1 MLPVKTLGKQWLWLL
16 LWTAIGAGLRLA
28 NLDGKPP
35 WTDEFRTIVLSV
47 GNSFGDVPI
56 DRVINVRDLLAPL
69 IPNPHATVGDIIH
82 QISTEDRQPPIYF
95 VLAYWWM
102 KLFPTQAGFADLWAA
117 RALPA
122 ALGILTIPCGYL
134 CTYAIFSRQIL
145 ASAPEQPQR
154 ARFSFREATPT
165 IANFTAAMLAV
176 SPYGVFIA
184 QEARHYSL
192 AILWMTISISCLA
205 IVCQYLTS
213 EQNLPIGTISIWVVV
228 NILGVGTHSI
238 FVVAPISQLM
248 TVGAI
253 WWWQLRQKIPLA
265 SDSALAPNHRL
276 QSRWPR
282 LLVAMLSPVAG
293 VLVWLWWLSSN
304 VDLRSPSWMNNE
316 PHQAIEILNPLFQI
330 LGAAISMMSLLLVE
344 VTELPPAILSEQ
356 QIDLNIPTVLLSA
369 ILMLAFFAWVIPILN
384 RGVKRQLQCSQTQMG
399 TLAIFFFTIISIGLY
414 LIIPGLTGFDI
425 TRGARYHFTYFP
437 SLTILIGLGLASCWQ
452 SRPSIAKW
460 VSGKQAVAIVL
471 MMGFVSS
478 TIVASNYGY
487 HKYYRPEQLIPP
499 LALSAPRPVLIATTH
514 DSLVQVGE
522 MMGLAWEMRRTRSNW
537 LLNNTQFLLASQLPK
552 LGDSAGRTLRERD
565 CRATQRL
572 RETVDRFAQPI
583 DLWLINFRAP
593 INLPQ
598 TCARS
603 KQFTRGVYGY
613 QYQLYHCQPIKDTTS

>member
-56 DRVINVRDLLAPL
+56 DRVINVRDVLAPL
-69 IPNPHATVGDIIH
+69 IPNLHATVGDIIH

-134 CTYAIFSRQIL
+134 CTYAIFSRQML

-213 EQNLPIGTISIWVVV
+213 EHKLPIGTISIWVVV

-282 LLVAMLSPVAG
+282 LLVAMLSPAAG

-304 VDLRSPSWMNNE
+304 IDLRSPSWMNNE

-399 TLAIFFFTIISIGLY
+399 TLAIFCFTIISIGLY

-522 MMGLAWEMRRTRSNW
+522 MMGLAWEMHRTRSNW

-583 DLWLINFRAP
+583 DLWLINFHAP

-598 TCARS
+598 TCTRS

>member
-282 LLVAMLSPVAG
+282 LLVAMLSPAAG

-399 TLAIFFFTIISIGLY
+399 TLAIFCFTIISIGLY

>member
-1 MLPVKTLGKQWLWLL
+1 MLPVKTIGKQWLWLL

-56 DRVINVRDLLAPL
+56 DRVINIRDLLAPL
-69 IPNPHATVGDIIH
+69 IPNPHATVRDIIH
-82 QISTEDRQPPIYF
+82 QISNEDRQPPIYF

-102 KLFPTQAGFADLWAA
+102 KLFPTQSGFADLWAA

-134 CTYAIFSRQIL
+134 CTYAIFDRHNL
-145 ASAPEQPQR
+145 PARAPEQPQR
-154 ARFSFREATPT
+154 AGFSFRKATPT

-176 SPYGVFIA
+176 SPYGVFIS

-213 EQNLPIGTISIWVVV
+213 DRKLSIGTISIWVVV

-238 FVVAPISQLM
+238 FGVAAISQLM
-248 TVGAI
+248 TIGAI
-253 WWWQLRQKIPLA
+253 CWWQQHRKSPLA
-265 SDSALAPNHRL
+265 SGSGFTSDRRL
-276 QSRWPR
+276 KLRWPR
-282 LLVAMLSPVAG
+282 LAFAMLSPAAG

-304 VDLRSPSWMNNE
+304 IDLRSPSWMHNA

-384 RGVKRQLQCSQTQMG
+384 RGVKCQLQRSHTQMG
-399 TLAIFFFTIISIGLY
+399 TLAIVIFTTISIGLY
-414 LIIPGLTGFDI
+414 AIVPVLTGFDI
-425 TRGARYHFTYFP
+425 TRGARYHFSYFP
-437 SLTILIGLGLASCWQ
+437 SLMMLVGLGLASCWQ
-452 SRPSIAKW
+452 SRPAIAKW
-460 VSGKQAVAIVL
+460 VSGQQAVTIVL

-487 HKYYRPEQLIPP
+487 HKYYRPEQLIAP

-537 LLNNTQFLLASQLPK
+537 LLTNTQFLLASQLPK
-552 LGDSAGRTLRERD
+552 LCERD
-565 CRATQRL
+565 CPATQRL

-583 DLWLINFRAP
+583 DLWLINFHAP
-593 INLPQ
+593 VNLPQ
-598 TCARS
+598 TCSRS

-613 QYQLYHCQPIKDTTS
+613 QYQLYHCQPIKDTTL

>member
-134 CTYAIFSRQIL
+134 CTYAIFSRQML
-145 ASAPEQPQR
+145 ASVPEQPQR
-154 ARFSFREATPT
+154 ARS

-205 IVCQYLTS
+205 IVCQYLTN
-213 EQNLPIGTISIWVVV
+213 EQNLPIGAISIWVVV
-228 NILGVGTHSI
+228 NILGVGTHSL
-238 FVVAPISQLM
+238 FVVAPIAQLM
-248 TVGAI
+248 AVVAI
-253 WWWQLRQKIPLA
+253 WRWQVRQKISP
-265 SDSALAPNHRL
+265 SDSALAPNHCL
-276 QSRWPR
+276 KSRWPQ
-282 LLVAMLSPVAG
+282 LVVATLSPAVGVA
-293 VLVWLWWLSSN
+293 VWLWWLSSN

-316 PHQAIEILNPLFQI
+316 SHKAIELLNPLFQI
-330 LGAAISMMSLLLVE
+330 IGAAISMMSLLLVE

-356 QIDLNIPTVLLSA
+356 QIDLNIPTVILSA
-369 ILMLAFFAWVIPILN
+369 ILMLAFFAWAIPMLA
-384 RGVKRQLQCSQTQMG
+384 RGIKLQLQRGQMQMG
-399 TLAIFFFTIISIGLY
+399 ALAIFCFTIISIGLY
-414 LIIPGLTGFDI
+414 LIIPRLTGFDI

-471 MMGFVSS
+471 MMGFISS

-537 LLNNTQFLLASQLPK
+537 LLTNTQFLLVSQLPK
-552 LGDSAGRTLRERD
+552 LGDSAGRTPRERD
-565 CRATQRL
+565 CPATQRL

-583 DLWLINFRAP
+583 DLWLINFHAP
-593 INLPQ
+593 VDLSQ
-598 TCARS
+598 TCTRS

-613 QYQLYHCQPIKDTTS
+613 QYQLYHCQPIRDTTS

>member
-69 IPNPHATVGDIIH
+69 IPNPHATLGDIIH
-82 QISTEDRQPPIYF
+82 QISSEDRQPPIYF
-95 VLAYWWM
+95 ILAYWWM
-102 KLFPTQAGFADLWAA
+102 KLFPTQAGFVDLWAA

-122 ALGILTIPCGYL
+122 MLGILTIPCGYL
-134 CTYAIFSRQIL
+134 CTYAIFSRQML
-145 ASAPEQPQR
+145 ASEPEQSQR

-205 IVCQYLTS
+205 IACQDLTS
-213 EQNLPIGTISIWVVV
+213 AQKLPIGAISIWVVV
-228 NILGVGTHSI
+228 NILGVGTHSL
-238 FVVAPISQLM
+238 FVVAPIAQLIAI
-248 TVGAI
+248 GAI
-253 WWWQLRQKIPLA
+253 WWWQIRQKIPRGSDLA
-265 SDSALAPNHRL
+265 LTSNQILK
-276 QSRWPR
+276 SRWSR
-282 LLVAMLSPVAG
+282 LVVSILSPAVG
-293 VLVWLWWLSSN
+293 VTVWLWWLSSN
-304 VDLRSPSWMNNE
+304 VDLRSPSWINNE
-316 PHQAIEILNPLFQI
+316 PHKAIELINPLFQI
-330 LGAAISMMSLLLVE
+330 IGAAISMMSLLLVE

-356 QIDLNIPTVLLSA
+356 PIDLNIPTVILSA
-369 ILMLAFFAWVIPILN
+369 ILMLAFFAWVLPMID
-384 RGVKRQLQCSQTQMG
+384 RGIKLQLQRVQTQIG
-399 TLAIFFFTIISIGLY
+399 TLAILCFTVISIGLY

-437 SLTILIGLGLASCWQ
+437 SLTMLIGLGLASCWQ

-460 VSGKQAVAIVL
+460 VSGKQAVTIVL

-537 LLNNTQFLLASQLPK
+537 LLTNTQFLLASQLP
-552 LGDSAGRTLRERD
+552 RFCERD
-565 CRATQRL
+565 CPATQQL
-572 RETVDRFAQPI
+572 RETVDRFPQPI
-583 DLWLINFRAP
+583 DLWLINFHAP

-598 TCARS
+598 TCTRS

-613 QYQLYHCQPIKDTTS
+613 QYQLYHCQPIQDTTS

>member
-1 MLPVKTLGKQWLWLL
+1 MLPVKTFGKQWLWLL

-28 NLDGKPP
+28 NLDCKPP

-47 GNSFGDVPI
+47 GNSFSSVPL
-56 DRVINVRDLLAPL
+56 DRVINIRDLLAPL
-69 IPNPHATVGDIIH
+69 IPNPHATLGDMIH

-122 ALGILTIPCGYL
+122 MLGILTIPCGYL
-134 CTYAIFSRQIL
+134 CTYAIFSRQML

-205 IVCQYLTS
+205 IACQYLTS
-213 EQNLPIGTISIWVVV
+213 EHKLPIGTISIWVVV

-265 SDSALAPNHRL
+265 SDLALAPNHRW

-282 LLVAMLSPVAG
+282 LLVAMLSPAVG

-384 RGVKRQLQCSQTQMG
+384 RGVKRQLQRSQTQMG
-399 TLAIFFFTIISIGLY
+399 TLAIGCFTTISIGLY

-437 SLTILIGLGLASCWQ
+437 SLTMLIGLGLASCWQ

-460 VSGKQAVAIVL
+460 VSGKQAVTIVL
-471 MMGFVSS
+471 IMGFISS

-537 LLNNTQFLLASQLPK
+537 LLTNTQFLLASQLPRFC
-552 LGDSAGRTLRERD
+552 ARD
-565 CRATQRL
+565 CPATQRL
-572 RETVDRFAQPI
+572 RETVDRFPQPI
-583 DLWLINFRAP
+583 DLWLINFHAP

-613 QYQLYHCQPIKDTTS
+613 QYQLYHCQPIEDTTL